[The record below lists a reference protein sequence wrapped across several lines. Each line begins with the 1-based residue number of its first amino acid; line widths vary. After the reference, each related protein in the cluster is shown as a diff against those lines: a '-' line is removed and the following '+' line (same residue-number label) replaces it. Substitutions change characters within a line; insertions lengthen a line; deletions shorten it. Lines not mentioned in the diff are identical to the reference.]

1 MTPRLV
7 AIDVDGTLARSDG
20 TIAVESLDA
29 LARARAAGVVVVI
42 ATGRPWIVAN
52 RTAEEVGHVDHLVC
66 SNGAVVAT
74 FPDGDFVRDVYLDD
88 GESDPL
94 VEPLIRLLRD
104 AVPGIGIAVEFERGA
119 KAERGFADRL
129 PPGVPM
135 SDPLDDIMSVLPRPI
150 RKMMAWHD
158 DFDQRLHHLG
168 AMMQTAVED
177 RAVIGT
183 SGMAFVEVA
192 PLGLN
197 KAAALDDLCDQ
208 LGIDAADVVA
218 FGDERNDVEML
229 RWAGLGVAVANAVPE
244 AQLAADRIGP
254 SNDDHAVAT
263 ILHELLDG

>member
-20 TIAVESLDA
+20 TIAARSLAA
-29 LARARAAGVVVVI
+29 LERARAAGVVVVI
-42 ATGRPWIVAN
+42 ATGRPWIIAN
-52 RTAEEVGHVDHLVC
+52 RTAQEVGHVDHLVC
-66 SNGAVVAT
+66 SNGAVVARW
-74 FPDGDFVRDVYLDD
+74 PDGEFERDIYLDD
-88 GESDPL
+88 GDGAAL
-94 VEPLIRLLRD
+94 VEPLVRLLRD
-104 AVPGIGIAVEFERGA
+104 TVPGIGIAFEFERGA
-119 KAERGFADRL
+119 KAEPGFADRL

-135 SDPLDDIMSVLPRPI
+135 NEPVDDILALLPRRV

-158 DFDQRLHHLG
+158 EYDARLHHLG

-197 KAAALDDLCDQ
+197 KAAALDDLCGQ
-208 LGIDAADVVA
+208 LGIASSDVVA
-218 FGDERNDVEML
+218 IGDERNDVEML

-244 AQLAADRIGP
+244 AQAVADRIAP
-254 SNDDHAVAT
+254 SNDDHGVAT
-263 ILHELLDG
+263 ILDELLS